1 MLVFLAVLVLMLA
14 PFLQF
19 PRAIHSTT
27 SMQKLAFPA
36 VLAQRFALYLLS
48 LKADKQ

>member
-1 MLVFLAVLVLMLA
+1 MLVFLAVLVLMHA
-14 PFLQF
+14 PYLQF

-27 SMQKLAFPA
+27 SMQMLAFPA

-48 LKADKQ
+48 LKVDKQ